1 MIIVPS
7 PLGAYMSPY
16 NNYQQYKVWSIMQ
29 SIHHQ
34 KYTLMQLLYSK
45 HRLNNVQIAYIVD
58 LTYSLIFQHLT

>member
-16 NNYQQYKVWSIMQ
+16 NNYQQYKVWSMQ
-29 SIHHQ
+29 SIYHQ
-34 KYTLMQLLYSK
+34 KYTLMQLLYSR
-45 HRLNNVQIAYIVD
+45 HRLNNEQIAYIDD